1 LLAGRR
7 LRFVLAALAAS
18 GAADGFGPVTLSF
31 AVLRV
36 TGSVSRL
43 GLVLAAQATAA
54 LALTLAGGL
63 AADRFPRA
71 RILICS
77 LAGRTAAAV
86 LLAVTLL
93 TGTASFPL
101 LLAAAAGY
109 GFADGFFGPAS
120 TALVPDLVPRDRL
133 APANALLGGAA
144 STAAIAA
151 PALAGLVVAVL
162 GPGAGFAVQAVLLA
176 AAAGSLRTG
185 MAQAT
190 EATRVVRRR
199 GAKDAKG
206 KDAEAKDAGAKG
218 AGVARHRGALRVG
231 WGEFVRIRWL
241 WLLTGQWLVF
251 SMLTLAPV
259 TVLGPALAQRYLGGA
274 AAWGV
279 ISASLAL
286 GAVGGQFG
294 AGRIRPPARPGLAV
308 ACLMPVMTAEA
319 LALGLGAPLA
329 AVAAAAVVTGLAMG
343 VQTVFFRTA
352 MQTSVRP
359 DVLARVAAID
369 LVGSEGGQPVGYALA
384 GPLAAVTG
392 AHAFLTASAA
402 VMAVAGTAFTFV
414 PALRTDASAGPRG
427 ERRGASGYH
436 APFGKRSV
444 HQRGAERNGLAAGA
458 RRGRAVE
465 QVDPD
470 RGEDQHHVAA
480 RLEQARGG
488 HAERRGLLEGE
499 QEQEQGQVDEP
510 EDRGEGRRQAQ
521 RAHGQ
526 HHDDDQ
532 PGEQEEPDRGDR
544 GGRDDGEPAV
554 VQAEHEHRVAQPERA
569 EDAEHGGHRALAEG
583 GAPDRGHEQAE
594 GGGGQDDREGGA
606 EHAGR
611 HHADQAEAERHRAGD
626 EAAQPEDGRVAGQGP
641 DYGGRCFLG
650 RGGSAG
656 GCVNS
661 GHRFAP

>member
-1 LLAGRR
+1 MLGGL
-7 LRFVLAALAAS
+7 VAS

-77 LAGRTAAAV
+77 LAGRTAAAA

-109 GFADGFFGPAS
+109 GCADGFFGPAS
-120 TALVPDLVPRDRL
+120 TALVPDLVPRERL
-133 APANALLGGAA
+133 APANALLGGTS

-151 PALAGLVVAVL
+151 PALAGLVVATL
-162 GPGAGFAVQAVLLA
+162 GPGAGFAVQAALLA
-176 AAAGSLRTG
+176 AAAGSLTAGRLSG
-185 MAQAT
+185 DRRAG
-190 EATRVVRRR
+190 VVRQ
-199 GAKDAKG
+199 
-206 KDAEAKDAGAKG
+206 
-218 AGVARHRGALRVG
+218 RGALRAG
-231 WGEFVRIRWL
+231 WAEFVRIRWL

-294 AGRIRPPARPGLAV
+294 AGRIRPPTRPGLAV
-308 ACLMPVMTAEA
+308 AVLMPVMTTEA

-329 AVAAAAVVTGLAMG
+329 AVAGAAVVTGLAMG
-343 VQTVFFRTA
+343 VQTVFFATA
-352 MQTSVRP
+352 VQASVRP

-384 GPLAAVTG
+384 GPLAAAVG

-402 VMAVAGTAFTFV
+402 IMAAAGAAFTFV
-414 PALRTDASAGPRG
+414 PALRADASADPQ
-427 ERRGASGYH
+427 GA
-436 APFGKRSV
+436 A
-444 HQRGAERNGLAAGA
+444 
-458 RRGRAVE
+458 
-465 QVDPD
+465 
-470 RGEDQHHVAA
+470 
-480 RLEQARGG
+480 
-488 HAERRGLLEGE
+488 
-499 QEQEQGQVDEP
+499 
-510 EDRGEGRRQAQ
+510 
-521 RAHGQ
+521 
-526 HHDDDQ
+526 
-532 PGEQEEPDRGDR
+532 
-544 GGRDDGEPAV
+544 
-554 VQAEHEHRVAQPERA
+554 
-569 EDAEHGGHRALAEG
+569 
-583 GAPDRGHEQAE
+583 
-594 GGGGQDDREGGA
+594 
-606 EHAGR
+606 
-611 HHADQAEAERHRAGD
+611 
-626 EAAQPEDGRVAGQGP
+626 
-641 DYGGRCFLG
+641 
-650 RGGSAG
+650 
-656 GCVNS
+656 
-661 GHRFAP
+661 